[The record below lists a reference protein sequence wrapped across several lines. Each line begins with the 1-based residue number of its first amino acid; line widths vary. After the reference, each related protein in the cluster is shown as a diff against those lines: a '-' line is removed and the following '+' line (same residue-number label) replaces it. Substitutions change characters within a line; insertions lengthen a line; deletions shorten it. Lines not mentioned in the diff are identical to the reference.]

1 MKTENAPCQ
10 LKSFIGQAQGWKI
23 PTMTSRM
30 QIVFRSDSPFG
41 VMDLLFLVSSEV
53 ATTSKMK
60 IGCCKKFD
68 NNKSC
73 SGHN

>member
-1 MKTENAPCQ
+1 MIDKYAFFSDKTRC
-10 LKSFIGQAQGWKI
+10 
-23 PTMTSRM
+23 
-30 QIVFRSDSPFG
+30 VFG

-60 IGCCKKFD
+60 KGCCKKFD

-73 SGHN
+73 SGHNNY

>member
-1 MKTENAPCQ
+1 
-10 LKSFIGQAQGWKI
+10 
-23 PTMTSRM
+23 MTSM

-60 IGCCKKFD
+60 KGCCKKFD

-73 SGHN
+73 SGHNNY